1 MKAAYAGSLLGLLL
15 QPLLAGALTLRF
27 APEADYGP
35 FVFADAQGQARG
47 LSVELLQALA
57 PLGGFQIQTL
67 PARSL
72 HEHLAAVQ
80 RGEVDLLSSLRPTAE
95 RSRYLAFTEPYV
107 VVPAVLVLPP
117 GQAHQQTLQALQGQV
132 LGVGRGYAVESFVR
146 ERYPAVQW
154 LSFTDDHQALLA
166 MGRGEIRG
174 LVADMAS
181 LHFLSQR
188 GTAAPRY
195 EIHQHIGFEYPL
207 SFAYPL
213 AREDIGERLRTALR
227 ALPPKT
233 RAEIVQRWI
242 PAGLNAYEDPR
253 HGDLRQLA
261 VACIAAGLLGLYLMR
276 RTLSRQARA

>member
-1 MKAAYAGSLLGLLL
+1 MKAVYAGFLLGLLL
-15 QPLLAGALTLRF
+15 QPWLAGALTLRF

-47 LSVELLQALA
+47 LSVDLLEVLA

-72 HEHLAAVQ
+72 HEHLAAAQ

-117 GQAHQQTLQALQGQV
+117 GQARQQALQSLQGLPV
-132 LGVGRGYAVESFVR
+132 GVGRGYAVEQFVR

-154 LSFTDDHQALLA
+154 LSFTDDHQALQA

-181 LHFLSQR
+181 LHFLTQR
-188 GTAAPRY
+188 NANAPRY

-213 AREDIGERLRTALR
+213 AREDIGERLRKALR
-227 ALPPKT
+227 ALPPQT
-233 RAEIVQRWI
+233 RQEIVQRWI
-242 PAGLNAYEDPR
+242 PAGLNGYEDPR
-253 HGDLRQLA
+253 QSDLRLLSIS
-261 VACIAAGLLGLYLMR
+261 CIAAGLLGLYLLR
-276 RTLSRQARA
+276 RSLRQQAQT

>member
-1 MKAAYAGSLLGLLL
+1 MGLLL

-35 FVFADAQGQARG
+35 FVFSDAQGQVRG

-57 PLGGFQIQTL
+57 PLGAFQIQTL

-72 HEHLAAVQ
+72 HEHLAAAQ

-117 GQAHQQTLQALQGQV
+117 GQARQQALQSLQGLPV
-132 LGVGRGYAVESFVR
+132 GVGRGYAVEQFVR
-146 ERYPAVQW
+146 DRYPAVQW
-154 LSFTDDHQALLA
+154 RSFADDHQALLA

-181 LHFLSQR
+181 LHFLAQR
-188 GTAAPRY
+188 DAATPRY

-213 AREDIGERLRTALR
+213 AREDIGERLRRALR
-227 ALPPKT
+227 ALPAQS
-233 RAEIVQRWI
+233 RREIVQRWI

-253 HGDLRQLA
+253 HADLRLLA
-261 VACIAAGLLGLYLMR
+261 VSCIGLGLLGMYLVRQSQR
-276 RTLSRQARA
+276 RRARA

>member
-15 QPLLAGALTLRF
+15 LPLMAGALTLRF

-72 HEHLAAVQ
+72 HEHLAAAQ

-117 GQAHQQTLQALQGQV
+117 GQSQQQTLQSLQGQPV
-132 LGVGRGYAVESFVR
+132 GVGRGYAVEQFVR
-146 ERYPAVQW
+146 QRHPAVQW
-154 LSFTDDHQALLA
+154 RSFTDDHQALLA

-181 LHFLSQR
+181 LHFLIGR
-188 GTAAPRY
+188 DPTTPRY

-213 AREDIGERLRTALR
+213 AREDIGVSLRSALR
-227 ALPPKT
+227 ALPLQT
-233 RAEIVQRWI
+233 RREIVQRWI
-242 PAGLNAYEDPR
+242 PAGLNAYQDPR
-253 HGDLRQLA
+253 HSDLRLLA
-261 VACIAAGLLGLYLMR
+261 ISCIGAGLLGLYLMR